1 MTPSVSSELSAM
13 QQILRALA
21 PLAVPGAAPALLL
34 KRVLCGCCKELGPLD
49 LGILVSRARAHT
61 LQAGSIRD
69 LPHVA
74 LGRWGKPQGPCM
86 CSSSV
91 LPWAELEEGGV
102 GYRDWKGSKT
112 HPPPPP
118 VTSVTYYLQE
128 GKAGKGDRGWRERCQ
143 RKETGRGRG
152 CKEAN
157 RHAGVELVTR
167 LHV

>member
-49 LGILVSRARAHT
+49 LGILVSRELSTHP
-61 LQAGSIRD
+61 AGREHQR
-69 LPHVA
+69 PAHVA

-102 GYRDWKGSKT
+102 GYRELEGIEDSSSSSTCHLCRILSTRRKGWEGRQG
-112 HPPPPP
+112 
-118 VTSVTYYLQE
+118 LE
-128 GKAGKGDRGWRERCQ
+128 GKVPEKGDRKGE
-143 RKETGRGRG
+143 
-152 CKEAN
+152 
-157 RHAGVELVTR
+157 GV
-167 LHV
+167 